1 MDFIKPPKF
10 ARSLFS
16 DLVFCTPNSNKEVY
30 LTFDDGP
37 NPETTPKLLK
47 LLDRYNAK
55 ATFLCLGENVE
66 AYPELYQSILD
77 QGHAV
82 GNHSY
87 SHLNGWK
94 TKTADYFIDVEKASK
109 IIASNLFRPPYGKIR
124 PKQIRSLKSAYKV
137 VLWGLSSQDYKQGL
151 DIDSMIDTL
160 KKETEAGSIV
170 LFHDSAKSF
179 NNTSKILPAYL
190 AHFTKCEFN
199 FKPMLY
205 SSER

>member
-55 ATFLCLGENVE
+55 ATFFCLGENVE

-94 TKTADYFIDVEKASK
+94 TKTADYFIDVEKAS
-109 IIASNLFRPPYGKIR
+109 A
-124 PKQIRSLKSAYKV
+124 
-137 VLWGLSSQDYKQGL
+137 
-151 DIDSMIDTL
+151 
-160 KKETEAGSIV
+160 
-170 LFHDSAKSF
+170 
-179 NNTSKILPAYL
+179 
-190 AHFTKCEFN
+190 
-199 FKPMLY
+199 
-205 SSER
+205 